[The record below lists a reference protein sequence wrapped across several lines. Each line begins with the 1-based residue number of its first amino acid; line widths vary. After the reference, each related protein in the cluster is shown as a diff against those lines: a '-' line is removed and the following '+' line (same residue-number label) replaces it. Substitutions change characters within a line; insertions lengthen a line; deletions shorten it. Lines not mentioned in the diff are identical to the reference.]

1 MNKGWTED
9 RTRHSWD
16 NGQYNAARPISEWQF
31 RVALRERQEAR
42 RAALRKAAFW
52 TLVVLACVGVWALLV
67 LAITALG

>member
-1 MNKGWTED
+1 MHKGWIESD
-9 RTRHSWD
+9 RRDPTRP
-16 NGQYNAARPISEWQF
+16 QSEWQF

-42 RAALRKAAFW
+42 RAALRKLAFW